1 MQYLMLKLLRRVI
14 TFKLIKVNILIL
26 WKCWNFLTRLKKELQ
41 TLIFTSQD
49 GKLISVID
57 DLQNSNVTSP
67 KKKNNNKKKI
77 KYLFVWLLLFRNGI

>member
-14 TFKLIKVNILIL
+14 TFKLIKLNILIL

>member
-14 TFKLIKVNILIL
+14 TFKLIKLNILIL

-67 KKKNNNKKKI
+67 KKKKIIIKKK
-77 KYLFVWLLLFRNGI
+77 